1 MSNIDSRIEASNQRA
16 KRLTE
21 LIEKELSRD
30 WFDASKLNK
39 LYLASITLLNGYYSG
54 IINSEFNKSIHEVF
68 HLPLDDSEFIKAT
81 SAEYNKLSDNVAK
94 LETIIYSN
102 IDYIVDFY
110 VNRDLTDQDSKI
122 KR

>member
-54 IINSEFNKSIHEVF
+54 IINSEFNA
-68 HLPLDDSEFIKAT
+68 LC
-81 SAEYNKLSDNVAK
+81 
-94 LETIIYSN
+94 
-102 IDYIVDFY
+102 
-110 VNRDLTDQDSKI
+110 
-122 KR
+122 